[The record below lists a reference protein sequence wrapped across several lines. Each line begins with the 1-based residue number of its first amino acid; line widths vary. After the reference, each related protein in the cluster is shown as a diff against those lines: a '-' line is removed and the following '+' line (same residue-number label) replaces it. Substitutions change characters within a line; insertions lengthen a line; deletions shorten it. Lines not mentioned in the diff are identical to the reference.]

1 MSVTWNH
8 RTTYMPNISTNHA
21 TCITYTNQLV
31 DKNKIEEKED
41 ENYSKNYNIG
51 RPAKGPP

>member
-1 MSVTWNH
+1 
-8 RTTYMPNISTNHA
+8 MPNISTNHA

-31 DKNKIEEKED
+31 DKSKIEEKED
-41 ENYSKNYNIG
+41 ENYSKNYKIG

>member
-1 MSVTWNH
+1 
-8 RTTYMPNISTNHA
+8 MPNISTNHA
-21 TCITYTNQLV
+21 TCITHTNQLV

-41 ENYSKNYNIG
+41 ENYSKNYKIG